1 MDSEDR
7 TETMMMHAD
16 AHALKLCND
25 AKKGVIPVREAQRVL
40 DSLAT
45 GVLIFD
51 QQLRLRGINSAA
63 EALLSISARKAAG
76 LRADQIVPYAPVM
89 AEAIARSLEDRQPL
103 TEREIHID
111 SPDFGE
117 QGMIIDCTVTP
128 LLEGPQPPEVL
139 VELINV
145 DRLHKIVREENLI
158 AQQSVTTALLRGM
171 AHEVK
176 NPLGGI
182 RGAAQLL
189 ERELTS
195 EAHREYTRII
205 IGEVD
210 RLRKLLD
217 RMLVSESLTH
227 KVRVNI
233 HEILEHVRNLLQV
246 EATGIAFTRD
256 YDPSLPDV
264 DVDRDQVVQAILNIV
279 KNAVQAVNEGGEIIL
294 RTRAERQFTI
304 GGHRHKVVIRCDVID
319 NGPGIPP
326 ELAGQ
331 IFYPMITGRPE
342 GTGLG
347 LAIAHSLV
355 HRQGGMIEC
364 NSRPGRTQFCVI
376 LPAVSDE

>member
-1 MDSEDR
+1 M
-7 TETMMMHAD
+7 
-16 AHALKLCND
+16 
-25 AKKGVIPVREAQRVL
+25 
-40 DSLAT
+40 
-45 GVLIFD
+45 
-51 QQLRLRGINSAA
+51 
-63 EALLSISARKAAG
+63 
-76 LRADQIVPYAPVM
+76 
-89 AEAIARSLEDRQPL
+89 
-103 TEREIHID
+103 
-111 SPDFGE
+111 
-117 QGMIIDCTVTP
+117 
-128 LLEGPQPPEVL
+128 
-139 VELINV
+139 
-145 DRLHKIVREENLI
+145 
-158 AQQSVTTALLRGM
+158 TT
-171 AHEVK
+171 
-176 NPLGGI
+176 I
-182 RGAAQLL
+182 RIAQLL

-279 KNAVQAVNEGGEIIL
+279 KNAVQAVHEGGEIIL